1 MISKKIAYRE
11 AFNRFDANKDG
22 FLSLTEFSQG
32 IEKIIALSV
41 PVKEKM
47 FGLMDKNG
55 IGLVDYPSFL
65 EVINLS
71 SASKLSKA
79 HLNDNFDWETG
90 VIEQIKQWVAKE
102 RITIEEA
109 FKCFDKDFDGYVS
122 KDDLRWALANVL
134 KLKEEEIY
142 PTKLDRL
149 FRLLDF
155 YKTGQI

>member
-1 MISKKIAYRE
+1 
-11 AFNRFDANKDG
+11 
-22 FLSLTEFSQG
+22 
-32 IEKIIALSV
+32 
-41 PVKEKM
+41 M

-71 SASKLSKA
+71 SANKLSKA
-79 HLNDNFDWETG
+79 HLNDNFDWENG

-155 YKTGQI
+155 YKTG